1 MRTRLVLLVFLLTSL
16 PACGPETLPKYS
28 ILQGLRVIALLL
40 DSPEVSFDPATGDF
54 TPFSIQA
61 TPVISDLY
69 GGGRALNYRMY
80 HCLDPGVGLGAP
92 PTCEGN
98 PTRTDVASGTLTAPS
113 GSFASPNHTG
123 DIAPFG
129 FNLNTITPAAKAA
142 YIARYNALSQDRRF
156 NGFAILVFFELF
168 PAGEEQKKITTFKR
182 LLFSDPAKPARN
194 NNPASLE
201 FRSGGVN
208 LAALPSSETLIEA
221 FVPAGS
227 IESYLSMKPDGTT
240 ETLSEK
246 VETAWFLSG
255 PEDIECSRKK
265 ECTSDG
271 TLLLSRTL
279 PGEWNRFFPPVAAL
293 PTGRGRILIG
303 IAKDNR
309 GGAVLKRICDG
320 ATCP

>member
-1 MRTRLVLLVFLLTSL
+1 MRTTLLLLGFLIALL

-28 ILQGLRVIALLL
+28 ILQGLRVITLIL
-40 DSPEVSFDPATGDF
+40 DSPEVSLDPITGDF
-54 TPFSIQA
+54 TPFSIQV

-69 GGGRALNYRMY
+69 GGGRSLTYRLY

-98 PTRTDVASGTLTAPS
+98 PTRTEVSTGTVTP
-113 GSFASPNHTG
+113 GGTFASPNFTG
-123 DIAPFG
+123 DIAPFA
-129 FNLNTITPAAKAA
+129 FNLNSITPTAKAA
-142 YIARYNALSQDRRF
+142 YVARYNSLTPDRRF
-156 NGFAILVFFELF
+156 NGYAILVFFELH
-168 PAGEEQKKITTFKR
+168 PTGEEDKKITTFKR
-182 LLFSDPAKPARN
+182 LLFSDPAKAIKN
-194 NNPASLE
+194 SNPASLD
-201 FRSGGVN
+201 FRSNGAN
-208 LAALPSSETLIEA
+208 LSSLPPVETLIEA

-227 IESYLSMKPDGTT
+227 IETYTAMRTDGSS

-246 VETAWFLSG
+246 VETAWFLTG
-255 PEDIECSRKK
+255 PEDIACSRKK

-279 PGEWNRFFPPVAAL
+279 PGEWNRFFPPTAAL

-309 GGAVLKRICDG
+309 GGSVLKRICDG
-320 ATCP
+320 ASCP